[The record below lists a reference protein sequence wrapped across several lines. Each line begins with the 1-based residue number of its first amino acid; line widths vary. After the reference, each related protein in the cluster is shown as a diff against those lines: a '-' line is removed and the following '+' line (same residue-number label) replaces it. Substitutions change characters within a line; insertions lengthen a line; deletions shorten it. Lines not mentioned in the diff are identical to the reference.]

1 MNQAIIN
8 QIKQY
13 NQTIINLYQLGQYE
27 QAIIFAQQ
35 TCDLAKSYSLT
46 NEPIYADSL
55 NNLALLYQSIGKYE
69 QALSLYQQVLEIDGK
84 SLGIERIMTQA
95 QLIRSNFLRN
105 HEST

>member
-55 NNLALLYQSIGKYE
+55 NNLALLYKSIGKYE

-84 SLGIERIMTQA
+84 S
-95 QLIRSNFLRN
+95 
-105 HEST
+105 